1 MKKLYV
7 VVETVFSEDGTY
19 VMLNRAYKEKRRA
32 DAFYEESLKYKDIDS
47 KLEILTVDYFK

>member
-1 MKKLYV
+1 MKKLHV

-19 VMLNRAYKEKRRA
+19 VMLNRAYKEKSRA
-32 DAFYEESLKYKDIDS
+32 DAFYAELLKYKDIDS